1 MHINESIC
9 ERSRLRFPGA
19 GERVYAS
26 QVTLTP
32 PSHRISSYF
41 IRVRGAER
49 IPTFAPPTHTHFYF
63 YSHEMILK

>member
-49 IPTFAPPTHTHFYF
+49 IPTFAHRPPYF